1 VACGC
6 VKVTM
11 PGVLQGLADRRCLIM
26 TPKLEPWRPIVGIL
40 FSESQDSD
48 DVLMMLGFLRN
59 GTAR

>member
-1 VACGC
+1 
-6 VKVTM
+6 M